1 MNMLCRHEVLSA
13 PRGQLHACLPNFVK
27 SFRITSLADPHLLTP
42 IESHPYVKQG
52 VAPPSLR
59 FCPSSDLSVESVA
72 PMSDDFRVSI
82 EKLVYGGEG
91 LAHADGNTVFVPY
104 VLPGAQVRAVARK
117 KQKKLLWAELLEVTS
132 PAKERSKPKCPHFQK
147 CGGCHYQHISANE
160 QLRLKK
166 EILRETL
173 SRLGGLSWDGAIVE
187 HSAEPYAYRNRAQWA
202 VRDGMPRALGYFLP
216 ESSVILPIDECP
228 VLSSLL
234 AQTFLKLQ
242 DMTRSNTLPAGIQE
256 IEAFVDSS
264 DQKIALNIAFDKF
277 PKSAEELASLFRS
290 ALPQLESLLLLDQ
303 KKNKFELSGPG
314 YLTQEAGGY
323 QYRVSHLSFFQV
335 NRFLIEDLLKTVVA
349 SAHGET
355 ALDLYA
361 GVGFF
366 TLPLTKTFAKVVS
379 VDANLAATRDLL
391 TNAETAK
398 VAVASHN
405 EHVEEFLKKTSE
417 KPEFVVLDPP
427 RSGLG
432 ARAAKGLAELGAKE
446 IVYLSCDPSTLARDL
461 AVLTNSPRKPKEI
474 ETPSNRYEITEMH
487 LFDLF
492 PQTFHI
498 ETLVRLRRA
507 P

>member
-1 MNMLCRHEVLSA
+1 MTVYMPE
-13 PRGQLHACLPNFVK
+13 
-27 SFRITSLADPHLLTP
+27 
-42 IESHPYVKQG
+42 
-52 VAPPSLR
+52 
-59 FCPSSDLSVESVA
+59 DLKL
-72 PMSDDFRVSI
+72 SI

-104 VLPGAQVRAVARK
+104 VLPGEEVRAVTK
-117 KQKKLLWAELLEVTS
+117 KRQKKLLWTELLEVTS
-132 PAKERSKPKCPHFQK
+132 PAKERGKPRCVHFQK
-147 CGGCHYQHISANE
+147 CGGCHYQHISAAE

-166 EILRETL
+166 AILRETL
-173 SRLGGLSWDGAIVE
+173 SRLGGIPWNGEIIDHA
-187 HSAEPYAYRNRAQWA
+187 AEPYGYRNRAQWA
-202 VRDGMPRALGYFLP
+202 VRAGMPRALGYFLP

-228 VLSSLL
+228 VLSPLL

-242 DMTRSNTLPAGIQE
+242 DMTRTGTLPAGTQE
-256 IEAFVDSS
+256 IEAFADSR
-264 DQKIALNIAFDKF
+264 DEKIALNVAFERF
-277 PKSAEELASLFRS
+277 PKTASELMSVFHG

-314 YLTQEAGGY
+314 HLMQEAGGY

-349 SAHGET
+349 NAYGES

-366 TLPLTKTFAKVVS
+366 TLPLAKAFRKVVG
-379 VDANLAATRDLL
+379 VDANLAATRDLQA
-391 TNAETAK
+391 NAELAG
-398 VAVASHN
+398 VSIASHN
-405 EHVEEFLKKTSE
+405 QHAEEFLKKTKE
-417 KPEFVVLDPP
+417 RPEFVVLDPP
-427 RSGLG
+427 RAGLG
-432 ARAAKGLAELGAKE
+432 ARAAKDLAELQAAE

-461 AVLTNSPRKPKEI
+461 AVLTNSARKPKEI
-474 ETPSNRYEITEMH
+474 DAPGNRYEIKEMH

-498 ETLVRLRRA
+498 ETLVRLRKA